1 MTRKKKVP
9 VVKLAERDE
18 AAMLDGLPA
27 AATVAL
33 GDIAGAIREGL
44 LAFSC
49 SAGLLV
55 VQQLMAEEMAA
66 KVGPKGRH
74 DAERSATRNGS
85 APGSVALGGRSVP
98 LRRPRATLTGGGELQ
113 LDSYSVFSSTDLLT
127 QLAVER
133 MLAGVAT
140 RRHAAVAEPIGATL
154 EDVAKGD
161 SRSAV
166 SRRFK
171 AATETALAE
180 LLARDLTELDVAVL
194 MIDGII
200 FAEVC
205 CVVALAITTD
215 GTKVPVGLWDG
226 DTENGT
232 VVTDLLAD
240 LVGRGLRYDHGLL
253 VVIDGAKALATGVKR
268 VFGRRALI
276 QRCVLHKRRNL
287 ESYLPDELAKVTDR
301 KLAKAFN
308 DPDPARGKRIVEGI
322 ARQLEAKYPSAAASL
337 REGLDDMFTVR
348 RLGVSDRLARSLS
361 CTNSIESMISIVRT
375 TTARVKR
382 WTDTKMVRRWV
393 GAGMLEAERSFR
405 RIKGCNDMPTLVT
418 ALRAEVARRVAADH
432 SDSVTPPNYDHTKAD
447 AA

>member
-9 VVKLAERDE
+9 AVTLADRDE
-18 AAMLDGLPA
+18 AAAVAESLPA
-27 AATVAL
+27 TAAIAL
-33 GDIAGAIREGL
+33 DDIAGAIREGL

-55 VQQLMAEEMAA
+55 IQQLMAEEMTA
-66 KVGPKGRH
+66 KVGPRGRH
-74 DAERSATRNGS
+74 DPERVATRNGT
-85 APGSVALGGRSVP
+85 APGSVVLGGRTVP
-98 LRRPRATLTGGGELQ
+98 VDRPRATLTGGGELP
-113 LDSYSVFSSTDLLT
+113 LDSYAVFSSTDLIG
-127 QLAVER
+127 QLAMER

-140 RRHAAVAEPIGATL
+140 RRHRDVAEPIGAEL
-154 EDVAKGD
+154 EAAARGD
-161 SRSAV
+161 SRSAI

-171 AATETALAE
+171 AATATALAE
-180 LLARDLTELDVAVL
+180 LLARDLAELDVAAL
-194 MIDGII
+194 MIDGV
-200 FAEVC
+200 FVAEVC
-205 CVVALAITTD
+205 CVVALAITAD

-240 LVGRGLRYDHGLL
+240 LVARGLRYEQGLL
-253 VVIDGAKALATGVKR
+253 VVIDGAKALATGVRK
-268 VFGRRALI
+268 VFGNRAI
-276 QRCVLHKRRNL
+276 VQRCTLHKRRNCA
-287 ESYLPDELAKVTDR
+287 SYLPDEMAGPTDR

-308 DPDPARGKRIVEGI
+308 DTDPARGKRVAAGV

-337 REGLDDMFTVR
+337 REGLDDMFAVR
-348 RLGVSDRLARSLS
+348 RLGAGDRLARSLS

-405 RIKGCNDMPTLVT
+405 RIKGCNDMPALV
-418 ALRAEVARRVAADH
+418 AAVRAEVARRLDDEQSPEPRRAVA
-432 SDSVTPPNYDHTKAD
+432 
-447 AA
+447 

>member
-1 MTRKKKVP
+1 MNRKKKLP

-18 AAMLDGLPA
+18 AGAVAAGLPA
-27 AATVAL
+27 EVSVAL
-33 GDIAGAIREGL
+33 ADVAGAIRDGL

-49 SAGLLV
+49 SAGMLV
-55 VQQLMAEEMAA
+55 IGQIMAEEMTA

-74 DAERSATRNGS
+74 DPDRVATRNGT
-85 APGSVALGGRSVP
+85 APGSVALGGRTVP
-98 LRRPRATLTGGGELQ
+98 VDRPRATLTGGGELA
-113 LDSYSVFSSTDLLT
+113 LDSYALFSSTDLLT

-140 RRHAAVAEPIGATL
+140 RRHGDVAEPIGAEL
-154 EDVAKGD
+154 EAVARGD
-161 SRSAV
+161 SRSAI

-171 AATETALAE
+171 TATTKALDE
-180 LLARDLTELDVAVL
+180 LLARDLAELDVAAL

-205 CVVALAITTD
+205 CIVALAITAD

-240 LVGRGLRYDHGLL
+240 LVARGLRYEHGLL

-268 VFGRRALI
+268 VFGRRAI
-276 QRCVLHKRRNL
+276 VQRCTLHKRRNL
-287 ESYLPDELAKVTDR
+287 ESYLPDELAGPTDR

-308 DPDPARGKRIVEGI
+308 DTDPARGKRVAEGI

-337 REGLDDMFTVR
+337 REGLDEMFAVR
-348 RLGVSDRLARSLS
+348 RLTTSDRLARSLS
-361 CTNSIESMISIVRT
+361 CTNSIESMISVVRT
-375 TTARVKR
+375 TTVRVKR
-382 WTDTKMVRRWV
+382 WKDTKMVRRWV

-405 RIKGCNDMPTLVT
+405 RIKGCNDMAALT
-418 ALRAEVARRVAADH
+418 AAVRTEVARRVAADAAEA
-432 SDSVTPPNYDHTKAD
+432 VTPPAYNQ
-447 AA
+447 AAA

>member
-1 MTRKKKVP
+1 MTRKKKLP
-9 VVKLAERDE
+9 VVKLADRDE
-18 AAMLDGLPA
+18 AAAVTAGLPA
-27 AATVAL
+27 VAAIAL
-33 GDIAGAIREGL
+33 EDIAGAIGEGL

-55 VQQLMAEEMAA
+55 VQQIMAEEMTV

-74 DAERSATRNGS
+74 DPDRVATRNGT
-85 APGSVALGGRSVP
+85 APGSVALGGRTVP
-98 LRRPRATLTGGGELQ
+98 VDRPRATLTGGGELT
-113 LDSYSVFSSTDLLT
+113 LDSYALFSSTDLLT

-140 RRHAAVAEPIGATL
+140 RRHGDVAEPIGAEL
-154 EDVAKGD
+154 EAVARGD

-171 AATETALAE
+171 AATTKALAE
-180 LLARDLTELDVAVL
+180 LLARDLGELDVAAL
-194 MIDGII
+194 MIDGIV
-200 FAEVC
+200 FADVC
-205 CVVALAITTD
+205 CVVALAITSD

-240 LVGRGLRYDHGLL
+240 LVARGLRYEHGLL
-253 VVIDGAKALATGVKR
+253 VVIDGAKALATGVRK
-268 VFGRRALI
+268 VFGRRAI
-276 QRCVLHKRRNL
+276 VQRCVLHKRRNCG
-287 ESYLPDELAKVTDR
+287 SYLPNEFAGVTDR
-301 KLAKAFN
+301 KLAAAFA
-308 DPDPARGKRIVEGI
+308 DTDPARGKRVVEGI
-322 ARQLEAKYPSAAASL
+322 ARQLEANYPSAAASL
-337 REGLDDMFTVR
+337 REGLDDMFAVR

-361 CTNSIESMISIVRT
+361 GTNSIESMISVVRT

-405 RIKGCNDMPTLVT
+405 RIKGCNDMPTLV
-418 ALRAEVARRVAADH
+418 AAVRAEVARRVAADAGET
-432 SDSVTPPNYDHTKAD
+432 VTPPEYDQ
-447 AA
+447 AAA

>member
-1 MTRKKKVP
+1 MNRNKKKVP
-9 VVKLAERDE
+9 VVKLADRDE
-18 AAMLDGLPA
+18 AAAVAAGLPA
-27 AATVAL
+27 EVSVAL
-33 GDIAGAIREGL
+33 ADVAGAIRDGL

-49 SAGLLV
+49 SAGMMV
-55 VQQLMAEEMAA
+55 IGQIMAEEMTT

-74 DAERSATRNGS
+74 DPDRAATRNGT
-85 APGSVALGGRSVP
+85 AQGSVALGGRMVP
-98 LRRPRATLTGGGELQ
+98 VDRPRATLTGGGELT
-113 LDSYSVFSSTDLLT
+113 LGSYALFSSTDLLN

-140 RRHAAVAEPIGATL
+140 RRHGDVAEPIGAGL
-154 EDVAKGD
+154 EAVARGD
-161 SRSAV
+161 SRSAI

-171 AATETALAE
+171 TATTKALDE
-180 LLARDLTELDVAVL
+180 LLARDLAEVDVAAL
-194 MIDGII
+194 MIDGVF

-240 LVGRGLRYDHGLL
+240 LVARGLRYEQGLL
-253 VVIDGAKALATGVKR
+253 VVIDGAKALAAGVKR
-268 VFGRRALI
+268 VFGRRAVV
-276 QRCVLHKRRNL
+276 QRCVLHKRRNVAG
-287 ESYLPDELAKVTDR
+287 YLPEELAGVTDR

-308 DPDPARGKRIVEGI
+308 DTDPARGKRVAEGI

-337 REGLDDMFTVR
+337 REGLDDMFAVR

-375 TTARVKR
+375 TTVRVKR
-382 WTDTKMVRRWV
+382 WKDTKMVRRWV

-405 RIKGCNDMPTLVT
+405 RIKGCNDMPVLV
-418 ALRAEVARRVAADH
+418 AAVRAEVARRVAADAG
-432 SDSVTPPNYDHTKAD
+432 DAVTAPEYDQ
-447 AA
+447 AAA

>member
-1 MTRKKKVP
+1 MARKKKVP

-18 AAMLDGLPA
+18 ATNVAAGLPA
-27 AATVAL
+27 EVNLAL
-33 GDIAGAIREGL
+33 ADVAGAVRDGL

-55 VQQLMAEEMAA
+55 IGQIMAEEMAA

-74 DAERSATRNGS
+74 DPDRVATRNGT
-85 APGSVALGGRSVP
+85 APGSVALGGRTVP
-98 LRRPRATLTGGGELQ
+98 VERPRATLSGGGELA
-113 LDSYSVFSSTDLLT
+113 LDSYAVFSSTDLLA

-140 RRHAAVAEPIGATL
+140 RRHADVAEPIGAEL
-154 EDVAKGD
+154 EGLARGD
-161 SRSAV
+161 SRSAI

-171 AATETALAE
+171 AATAKALDE
-180 LLARDLTELDVAVL
+180 LLARDLATLDVAAL

-240 LVGRGLRYDHGLL
+240 LVDRGLRYEAGLL
-253 VVIDGAKALATGVKR
+253 VVIDGAKALASGVKK
-268 VFGRRALI
+268 VFGRRAI
-276 QRCVLHKRRNL
+276 VQRCTLHKRRNVA
-287 ESYLPDELAKVTDR
+287 SYLPDDLGRVTDR
-301 KLAKAFN
+301 KLGRAFN
-308 DPDPARGKRIVEGI
+308 DTDAVRGKRVADGI
-322 ARQLEAKYPSAAASL
+322 ARQLEAKYPSAATSL
-337 REGLDDMFTVR
+337 REGLDDMFAVR
-348 RLGVSDRLARSLS
+348 RLGASDRLARSLS
-361 CTNSIESMISIVRT
+361 CTNSIESMISVVRT
-375 TTARVKR
+375 TTQRVKR

-393 GAGMLEAERSFR
+393 SAGMLEAERSFR
-405 RIKGCNDMPTLVT
+405 RVKGCNDMGDLVT
-418 ALRAEVARRVAADH
+418 AVRREVAERLAAD
-432 SDSVTPPNYDHTKAD
+432 SDSEVRSAV
-447 AA
+447 A

>member
-1 MTRKKKVP
+1 MNRKKKVP
-9 VVKLAERDE
+9 VVTLADRDE
-18 AAMLDGLPA
+18 AAAVAAGLPA
-27 AATVAL
+27 EVTVAL
-33 GDIAGAIREGL
+33 DDVAGAIRDGL

-49 SAGLLV
+49 SAGLMV
-55 VQQLMAEEMAA
+55 IGQIMAEEMTT
-66 KVGPKGRH
+66 KVGPRGRH
-74 DAERSATRNGS
+74 DLHRVATRNGT
-85 APGSVALGGRSVP
+85 AAGSVALGGRMVP
-98 LRRPRATLTGGGELQ
+98 IDRPRATSTGGGEVR
-113 LDSYSVFSSTDLLT
+113 LDSYALFSSADLLT

-140 RRHAAVAEPIGATL
+140 RRHGDVAEPVGAEL
-154 EDVAKGD
+154 EAAARGD
-161 SRSAV
+161 SRSAI

-171 AATETALAE
+171 AATTRALDE
-180 LLARDLTELDVAVL
+180 LLARDLAELDVAAL

-205 CVVALAITTD
+205 CVVALVITTD

-240 LVGRGLRYDHGLL
+240 LVARGLRYDKGVL
-253 VVIDGAKALATGVKR
+253 VVIDGAKALATGVKK
-268 VFGRRALI
+268 VFGRRALV

-287 ESYLPDELAKVTDR
+287 ESYLPDELAGPTDR
-301 KLAKAFN
+301 KLAAAFN
-308 DPDPARGKRIVEGI
+308 DADPARGKRVAEGI

-361 CTNSIESMISIVRT
+361 CTNSIESMISIVRS

-382 WTDTKMVRRWV
+382 WKDTKMVRRWA

-405 RIKGCNDMPTLVT
+405 RIKGCSDMPVLV
-418 ALRAEVARRVAADH
+418 AAVQAEVARRVAADAGEP
-432 SDSVTPPNYDHTKAD
+432 VTSPEYDQ
-447 AA
+447 AAA

>member
-1 MTRKKKVP
+1 MNRKKKVP
-9 VVKLAERDE
+9 VVKLADRDE
-18 AAMLDGLPA
+18 ATAVAAGLPA
-27 AATVAL
+27 EVSVAL
-33 GDIAGAIREGL
+33 ADVAGAVRDGL

-49 SAGLLV
+49 SAGLMV
-55 VQQLMAEEMAA
+55 IGQIMTEEMTA
-66 KVGPKGRH
+66 KVGPRGRH
-74 DAERSATRNGS
+74 DPHRVATRNGT
-85 APGSVALGGRSVP
+85 APGSVALGGRTVP
-98 LRRPRATLTGGGELQ
+98 VDRPRATLTGGGEVQ
-113 LDSYSVFSSTDLLT
+113 LDSYALFSSADLLT

-140 RRHAAVAEPIGATL
+140 RRHGDVAEPIGAEL
-154 EDVAKGD
+154 DAVARGA
-161 SRSAV
+161 SRSAI

-171 AATETALAE
+171 AATTRALDE
-180 LLARDLTELDVAVL
+180 LLARDLAELDVAAL

-205 CVVALAITTD
+205 CVVALVITTD

-240 LVGRGLRYDHGLL
+240 LVARGLRYDQGLL
-253 VVIDGAKALATGVKR
+253 VVMDGAKALATGVKK
-268 VFGRRALI
+268 VFGRRALV

-287 ESYLPDELAKVTDR
+287 ESYLPDELAGPTDR
-301 KLAKAFN
+301 KLAAAFN
-308 DPDPARGKRIVEGI
+308 DADPARGKRVAEGI

-361 CTNSIESMISIVRT
+361 CTNSIESMISIVRS

-382 WTDTKMVRRWV
+382 WKDTKMVRRWA

-405 RIKGCNDMPTLVT
+405 RIKGCNDMPVLV
-418 ALRAEVARRVAADH
+418 AAVRAEVARRVAADAGEP
-432 SDSVTPPNYDHTKAD
+432 VAPPEYDQ
-447 AA
+447 AAA

>member
-1 MTRKKKVP
+1 MTRKKKLP
-9 VVKLAERDE
+9 VVKLADRDE
-18 AAMLDGLPA
+18 AAAVTAGLPA
-27 AATVAL
+27 VAAIAL
-33 GDIAGAIREGL
+33 EDIAGAIGEGL

-55 VQQLMAEEMAA
+55 VQQIMAEEMTV

-74 DAERSATRNGS
+74 DPDRVATRNGT
-85 APGSVALGGRSVP
+85 APGSVALGGRTVP
-98 LRRPRATLTGGGELQ
+98 VDRPRATLTGGGELT
-113 LDSYSVFSSTDLLT
+113 LDSYALFSSTDLLT

-140 RRHAAVAEPIGATL
+140 RRHGDVAEPIGAEL
-154 EDVAKGD
+154 EAVARGD

-171 AATETALAE
+171 AATTKALAE
-180 LLARDLTELDVAVL
+180 LLARDLGELDVAAL
-194 MIDGII
+194 MIDGIV
-200 FAEVC
+200 FADVC
-205 CVVALAITTD
+205 CVVALAITSD

-240 LVGRGLRYDHGLL
+240 LVARGLRYEDGLL
-253 VVIDGAKALATGVKR
+253 VVIDGAKALATGVRK
-268 VFGRRALI
+268 VFGRRAI
-276 QRCVLHKRRNL
+276 VQRCVLHKRRNCG
-287 ESYLPDELAKVTDR
+287 SYLPNEFAGVTDR
-301 KLAKAFN
+301 KLAAAFA
-308 DPDPARGKRIVEGI
+308 DTDPARGKRVVEGI
-322 ARQLEAKYPSAAASL
+322 ARQLEANYPSAAASL
-337 REGLDDMFTVR
+337 REGLDDMFAVR

-361 CTNSIESMISIVRT
+361 GTNSIESMISVVRT

-405 RIKGCNDMPTLVT
+405 RIKGCNDMPTLV
-418 ALRAEVARRVAADH
+418 AAVRAEVARRVAADAGET
-432 SDSVTPPNYDHTKAD
+432 VTPPEYDQ
-447 AA
+447 AAA